1 MLQKR
6 ACNGGNAVK
15 SRIEE
20 AVLLV
25 FVLLLSFLIH
35 LDKTTLHREIKSGFL
50 LTFNPTF
57 P

>member
-1 MLQKR
+1 MLQKG

-20 AVLLV
+20 AVV
-25 FVLLLSFLIH
+25 FVLPLSFLIH